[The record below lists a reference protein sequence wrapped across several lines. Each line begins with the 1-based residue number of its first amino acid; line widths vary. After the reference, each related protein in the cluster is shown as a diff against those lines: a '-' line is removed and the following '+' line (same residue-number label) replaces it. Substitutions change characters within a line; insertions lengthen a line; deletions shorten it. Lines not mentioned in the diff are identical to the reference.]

1 VAGEAWDV
9 ALVTKGEEIV
19 ASMPYVVKQQYGMK
33 FISQPSLTQTQG
45 PWLRQT
51 NAKYAKRL
59 SREKDLMQAL
69 ISQLPRYDHF
79 VQNWDHRQT
88 NWLPFYWKGFSQ
100 TTRYT
105 YRIEDL
111 KNSDE
116 IWAGLQQNIR
126 D

>member
-1 VAGEAWDV
+1 
-9 ALVTKGEEIV
+9 
-19 ASMPYVVKQQYGMK
+19 
-33 FISQPSLTQTQG
+33 
-45 PWLRQT
+45 
-51 NAKYAKRL
+51 
-59 SREKDLMQAL
+59 MQAL

-126 D
+126 TDIKKAANRENLKIRDDLPLSDFYALEYNGVPTSGKSRSVQRNVCCKSGSSSGEPRVQKSLHR